1 MLRVLP
7 MKKLLYRLSDQF
19 NLILFTIAIILILF
33 LLYYSQNIVHDLRKQ
48 SRNILEFYA
57 QLHSHAAAENDLENL
72 NFLFEQII
80 QRTNFPIINTDENKN
95 PLNWVNISVDPDD
108 RSPEAIEKVRKMVIN
123 LEKEIDPVE
132 ISIRNEET
140 GELWL
145 RQYLYYGDSDLITR
159 LIWFPYIEIGVFG
172 LFILVAFLGFRSI
185 TKSEEQSI
193 WVGMAKETAHQ
204 LGTPLSSLMGW
215 LELIANNQSAQHVGK
230 VLQDMKSDINRLN
243 KVATRF
249 SQIGSQADLR
259 KHDIIPILKEIISY
273 FKRRLPQMD
282 KKIKIIEHFETVPS
296 VHLNRDL
303 FEWVIENLIKNSL
316 DAIKKENGV
325 IEISVGLLGERFGHV
340 FIDIKDNGKGI
351 SSQNRRLIFRP
362 GFSTKKR
369 GWGLGLNLAKRIIE
383 EYHRGKLIIKDTKL
397 GEGTTMRIILVR

>member
-1 MLRVLP
+1 
-7 MKKLLYRLSDQF
+7 MKNFLYRLSGQF
-19 NLILFTIAIILILF
+19 NLILFTIAIILIMF
-33 LLYYSQNIVHDLRKQ
+33 LLYYSQTIVHDLRKQ

-132 ISIRNEET
+132 ISIHNEET

-159 LIWFPYIEIGVFG
+159 LIWLPYIEIGVFG

-185 TKSEEQSI
+185 KKSEEQSI

-215 LELIANNQSAQHVGK
+215 LELIVNNQSAQYVGK

-259 KHDIIPILKEIISY
+259 KHDIIAILKETISY
-273 FKRRLPQMD
+273 FQRRLPQMG
-282 KKIKIIEHFETVPS
+282 KKIKIIEHFETVPP

-316 DAIKKENGV
+316 DAIDKENGV
-325 IEISVGLLGERFGHV
+325 IEISVGLLGERSGHV
-340 FIDIKDNGKGI
+340 FIDIQDNGKGI
-351 SSQNRRLIFRP
+351 SPQNRRLIFRP

-383 EYHRGKLIIKDTKL
+383 EYHRGKLTVKDTKL
-397 GEGTTMRIILVR
+397 GEGTIMRIILMR